1 MATRRYYIILY
12 ESNDHHDVVLIV
24 LEYVLYCIA
33 YVLLQKC
40 DAYAYYNIYI
50 IYLGGCRKRK
60 LGYYLKK
67 KTIPTI
73 LKIKMNGFALW

>member
-40 DAYAYYNIYI
+40 DAYAYYNIYNI
-50 IYLGGCRKRK
+50 IY
-60 LGYYLKK
+60 
-67 KTIPTI
+67 
-73 LKIKMNGFALW
+73 